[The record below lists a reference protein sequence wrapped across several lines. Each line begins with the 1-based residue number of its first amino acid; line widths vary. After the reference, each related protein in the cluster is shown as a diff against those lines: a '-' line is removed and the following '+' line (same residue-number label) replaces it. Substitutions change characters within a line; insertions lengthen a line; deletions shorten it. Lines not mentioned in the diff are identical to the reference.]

1 MIERINI
8 KEIVPEILDET
19 KASEEIKAKVKK
31 IKDNNDEKKT
41 LEENWWARN
50 ITKTKNKKIKGRKTK
65 KVNKIEGC
73 EIRRKLIK
81 DTTNSETEELRIER
95 VTKLIM

>member
-8 KEIVPEILDET
+8 KEIAPEILDET
-19 KASEEIKAKVKK
+19 KASEEIKAKLKK
-31 IKDNNDEKKT
+31 IKDNNNEKKT

-50 ITKTKNKKIKGRKTK
+50 ITKTKNKKIAEKLK

-73 EIRRKLIK
+73 EIRIKLIK
-81 DTTNSETEELRIER
+81 DTTNSDTEELRIER
-95 VTKLIM
+95 VNKLIM

>member
-19 KASEEIKAKVKK
+19 KASEEIKTKLKKVETTIMKRRLWKK
-31 IKDNNDEKKT
+31 IDEQET
-41 LEENWWARN
+41 LQRL
-50 ITKTKNKKIKGRKTK
+50 KIKRQAEKLK

-73 EIRRKLIK
+73 EIRIKLIK

-95 VTKLIM
+95 VNKLIM